1 MGKSDSESGNQFKF
15 KSMKDR
21 ETVIHSQRAGVEPNI
36 RQRTNFDVVAMD
48 NGRYQQSA
56 SYELRAEDL

>member
-1 MGKSDSESGNQFKF
+1 
-15 KSMKDR
+15 MKDR
-21 ETVIHSQRAGVEPNI
+21 ETVIHSQRAGVEPTI
-36 RQRTNFDVVAMD
+36 RHRTNFDVVAME